1 MPNGHMAVVFS
12 AVRIAAW
19 GAVLLFGLP
28 RAVFPKEPDKGRV
41 ALVRGAA
48 RIAISAVVIVQVLAL
63 VGMLDLPAIIG
74 SFVLLRVGVRRHQR
88 VHAPH
93 KDVNRV
99 IGDGAQLFL
108 YDVLDADR
116 ASLEGRALG
125 VVHRGRNFALS
136 VLGRCWSAL
145 RNHTAVAF
153 VCAAVV
159 VLHLREAIEYPYPDT
174 LREHAH
180 LLRLKQLG
188 AGSVLEGGYYPLGA
202 HAFVEFLRGPT
213 QLDPAML
220 WRLMVLACSV
230 ATVLTV
236 YQLTRRFCSGDGCCR
251 GGATVAAGLA
261 AFGAASTL
269 GGLATLDVE
278 MNPMRFATPVLLLL
292 QIGLCSLQE
301 KDDPW
306 PPRWTLLPLG
316 LLGFVHPV
324 AWMVGSAG
332 VLGSALCEL
341 AYRGSSPRVLVR
353 AGVLVLLSAAG
364 PVSLAVAAAL
374 SGHGIADGALAVASE
389 VFYAPGSLNPLSVAN
404 APLVLVGGGAATWVL
419 LSRTAPDSCAGR
431 RRPFV
436 PAITA
441 LLSLA
446 PLLLPHIGAT
456 PILNTE
462 SLYPLVIPM
471 VSVAIGLTFDRWAG
485 VVWNALTERVSLLQ
499 HVRWAE
505 APGVLATGAVLF
517 FAPPNVRDAD
527 AHLEP
532 SEVVDVV
539 YDIKRGFVAGEW
551 TVVGH
556 AELVTHTAGDSW
568 TMTRTQFL
576 ERYTVE
582 NYHWNPRHPEN
593 TIPTPHVFFV
603 VELESPQIRGQSA
616 SDRELRER
624 ENRALQGW
632 LDDYGAEY
640 GAPEVYYRSDAVA
653 VYHLVRTADEEREAL
668 QAAWEAAQ
676 ADQ

>member
-1 MPNGHMAVVFS
+1 MPNGQMAVVFA

-28 RAVFPKEPDKGRV
+28 RAVFPREPDKGRV
-41 ALVRGAA
+41 GLVRGAA
-48 RIAISAVVIVQVLAL
+48 RVAVSAVVIVQVLAL
-63 VGMLDLPAIIG
+63 VGMLNLPAIIG
-74 SFVLLRVGVRRHQR
+74 SFVLLRVGVRRYQR
-88 VHAPH
+88 LHAAP
-93 KDVNRV
+93 KDANHV

-116 ASLEGRALG
+116 EALEGRATGFARRTWHALLG
-125 VVHRGRNFALS
+125 I
-136 VLGRCWSAL
+136 LGRCGSAL
-145 RNHTAVAF
+145 RNHVAVAV
-153 VCAAVV
+153 VCGGLIVV
-159 VLHLREAIEYPYPDT
+159 HLREAIEYPYPDT

-220 WRLMVLACSV
+220 WRLMVLACAI

-236 YQLTRRFCSGDGCCR
+236 YYLTRRFCSGDGCCR
-251 GGATVAAGLA
+251 GGGVVAAALA

-269 GGLATLDVE
+269 GGMAALDVE
-278 MNPMRFATPVLLLL
+278 MNPMRFAAPVLLLL

-301 KDDPW
+301 QNDPW

-316 LLGFVHPV
+316 LLGFVHPI

-341 AYRGSSPRVLVR
+341 ALRGSSPRVLVR
-353 AGVLVLLSAAG
+353 AAALVGLSAVG
-364 PVSLAVAAAL
+364 PLSLAVAAAL
-374 SGHGIADGALAVASE
+374 SGQGLADGALAVASE
-389 VFYAPGSLNPLSVAN
+389 VLYAPGSLNPLRIAN
-404 APLVLVGGGAATWVL
+404 APLVLVGGGAAAWL
-419 LSRTAPDSCAGR
+419 LISKTSPTSCAGK

-446 PLLLPHIGAT
+446 PLMMPHLGAAPLLS
-456 PILNTE
+456 TE
-462 SLYPLVIPM
+462 SLYPLVIPL
-471 VSVAIGLTFDRWAG
+471 VSVSVGLVFDQWAG
-485 VVWNALTERVSLLQ
+485 LVWNALRERISVLQ

-505 APGVLATGAVLF
+505 VPGVLATGAVLF

-539 YDIKRGFVAGEW
+539 YDIKAEFVPGEW

-556 AELVTHTAGDSW
+556 AELVTHTAGSSW
-568 TMTRTQFL
+568 TMTRAQFL

-582 NYHWNPRHPEN
+582 HYRWDPQQPQN
-593 TIPTPHVFFV
+593 TLPTPHVFFV
-603 VELESPQIRGQSA
+603 VELERPQLRGQSA
-616 SDRELRER
+616 TDREVRER
-624 ENRALQGW
+624 ENQALQGW
-632 LDDYGAEY
+632 LEDYGAEY
-640 GAPEVYYRSDAVA
+640 GAPEVYYRSDAVV
-653 VYHLVRTADEEREAL
+653 VYHVARTADEERKAL
-668 QAAWEAAQ
+668 QEAWEAAQ
-676 ADQ
+676 RSQ